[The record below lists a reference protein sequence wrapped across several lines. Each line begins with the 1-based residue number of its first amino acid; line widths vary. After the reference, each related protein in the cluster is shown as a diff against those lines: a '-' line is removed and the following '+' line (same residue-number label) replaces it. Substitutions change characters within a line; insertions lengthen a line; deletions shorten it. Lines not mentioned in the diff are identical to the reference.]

1 MKKSIFTISLL
12 LFSIMSIAQIDYTKG
27 IWDIFEEDF
36 VNYIPSTG
44 VLDSR
49 NGFHLSPHGQIRF
62 LMVFVE
68 LSYSDTLY
76 DPSLNG
82 TPEWPVGQL
91 PVWKDDLLENNIPNG
106 LSNCTITK
114 YFQLAS
120 SNNLI
125 VLGDYL
131 VAPNNG
137 GVFRIPTD
145 TTGQFSINATIDI
158 IDQQLGNSFTT
169 AHGFSSIS
177 DFDTWSTTH
186 IGETKINIGNNYWD
200 FVVFIIRNSRNPKN
214 GEGAAAATGYT
225 LLGHGIDAHTGICTM
240 RHIPTQIIRHEFAHE
255 ILGNNN
261 FHSGGGGWGFSNGDY
276 WIPQSGGWGLLGLY
290 QCSLW
295 TWNAWDRYRLG
306 WMGANNQFEISARD
320 QYGIAEVNGDLDAT
334 NPDHAGIYTLRDF
347 VTTGD
352 ALRIKLPF
360 VDEDTEYPEWIWVE
374 NHQGYDNNGCEFDRW
389 QYDSDSF
396 PCVQGMTAGLMLYT
410 QINNER
416 RIANSSNEL
425 FTQDFYANYTRPLLA
440 NGHWDMLIPAEYI
453 HNNCINNDTVR
464 PFVRYLENPLTG
476 ANDQDYYAI
485 DLNGNDSI
493 NKKDQLPIWTE
504 IIPNDTLYQNLFGLG
519 HTDHVFTMQGTHKI
533 GMGTNPTTATQI
545 NMVGEDEPYSQ
556 AKNLRITYLNGI
568 SIEMIEQCSNGDIRV
583 KIRFDDVD
591 IDNDVR
597 WCSPNIKLNK
607 INEDGFSLNLK
618 KNKTITLD
626 RGLNATKMDTPS
638 LFNGQNVF
646 TSPTLFTVMPEVKMH
661 IDTSANLILE
671 NSSTFHLSDD
681 AACVMEDNGTIE
693 VKSGTIFR
701 MDDCSLLEINGKGQL
716 IVRSGAE
723 LRISPNAIL
732 AFQNGTQNL
741 IMENGVHIIPHFE
754 NPLTLINST
763 ISNVQISGTE
773 TWNGWDKKVNGF
785 ITVQS
790 GATLNIESSTLRF
803 LNRNSGVIVQPGGK
817 LIVDNSTLTNL
828 STNCIDWWSGIQVW
842 GNSSLSQYPDRQG
855 NYLQGYLEL
864 KNGATI
870 ENAVCAVELW
880 KPEDITTTGGIIIAD
895 SAFFINNAKAV
906 HALAYSNIS
915 PYNGYE
921 MGYLA
926 SFDRCTFA
934 INSDYL
940 GTETFYKHVELA
952 QVKGIQ
958 FNGCSFSSDP
968 NVTGVSPWCSAI
980 AAYDA
985 GFSVNGL
992 CDRYCN
998 GQNIAPCPDQC
1009 LVHSTFSGF
1018 YDAIHAQHN
1027 VATIQPF
1034 TVRDA
1039 VFSGNDLGIY
1049 AINTGYPNIHDNTFY
1064 IGRILE
1070 CAYGVYVE
1078 NLVNFVIEENDF
1090 YRSSHYSGDTYGI
1103 GVFGSPAANDVYL
1116 NSFNWLTC
1124 GNLSVGLN
1132 IVQTQ
1137 GFSSTI
1143 QGLTYTC
1150 NQNSLN
1156 GIDFCVLKDNGYGD
1170 INPQQ
1175 GSSASPAGNTFS
1187 GSVYHFYNDGNNGVD
1202 YYYQSGATS
1211 QTPNSSLTTG
1221 VTTHA
1226 VNAMKRCYSHNHGDL
1241 RMSPQEE
1248 KAELEKQYQ
1257 MAQANFELFVSLF
1270 NELLESGG
1278 NEEELAE
1285 LRTQIAYY
1293 ANERSRA
1300 ACGIVRINLNDTVT
1314 NPQELRTWLRNAGDI
1329 ASDRLTVASFAQEG
1343 DFDSALELAG
1353 QLPSVYGLTDEDLA
1367 DHADY
1372 MSLLVLFKTL
1382 HDSGRTTAQLTEEEI
1397 RMVEGIAANTYGVA
1411 RLYAK
1416 VLLDGQLGDRGARH
1430 LCPTLPQEDDKERGS
1445 SGIGEYQNSDFMVT
1459 VSPNPAYTQVQ
1470 VAYTLPKASTSASL
1484 SLVNVLGEKVT
1495 EVWLENNHGSAVIDL
1510 SNLPAGL
1517 YFVSVT
1523 DTNGRRCVKKVVKQ

>member
-1 MKKSIFTISLL
+1 MIRKR
-12 LFSIMSIAQIDYTKG
+12 LFVICI
-27 IWDIFEEDF
+27 
-36 VNYIPSTG
+36 V
-44 VLDSR
+44 
-49 NGFHLSPHGQIRF
+49 
-62 LMVFVE
+62 VFAY
-68 LSYSDTLY
+68 LYSYS
-76 DPSLNG
+76 
-82 TPEWPVGQL
+82 Q
-91 PVWKDDLLENNIPNG
+91 
-106 LSNCTITK
+106 
-114 YFQLAS
+114 
-120 SNNLI
+120 
-125 VLGDYL
+125 
-131 VAPNNG
+131 
-137 GVFRIPTD
+137 
-145 TTGQFSINATIDI
+145 
-158 IDQQLGNSFTT
+158 
-169 AHGFSSIS
+169 
-177 DFDTWSTTH
+177 
-186 IGETKINIGNNYWD
+186 
-200 FVVFIIRNSRNPKN
+200 
-214 GEGAAAATGYT
+214 
-225 LLGHGIDAHTGICTM
+225 
-240 RHIPTQIIRHEFAHE
+240 
-255 ILGNNN
+255 
-261 FHSGGGGWGFSNGDY
+261 
-276 WIPQSGGWGLLGLY
+276 
-290 QCSLW
+290 
-295 TWNAWDRYRLG
+295 
-306 WMGANNQFEISARD
+306 
-320 QYGIAEVNGDLDAT
+320 
-334 NPDHAGIYTLRDF
+334 
-347 VTTGD
+347 
-352 ALRIKLPF
+352 
-360 VDEDTEYPEWIWVE
+360 
-374 NHQGYDNNGCEFDRW
+374 
-389 QYDSDSF
+389 
-396 PCVQGMTAGLMLYT
+396 
-410 QINNER
+410 
-416 RIANSSNEL
+416 
-425 FTQDFYANYTRPLLA
+425 
-440 NGHWDMLIPAEYI
+440 
-453 HNNCINNDTVR
+453 
-464 PFVRYLENPLTG
+464 
-476 ANDQDYYAI
+476 
-485 DLNGNDSI
+485 
-493 NKKDQLPIWTE
+493 
-504 IIPNDTLYQNLFGLG
+504 NDTLYGFYYANATRHYWVEDNTSLNIVINNLDHFDSIVARLRRVFNDNQDEIWSDDEDNNIIVNSNSLVSKNIQSLFSEISLSDNDISFYSFAKKINGRPIWLTNEIYVKLKNNVSYSSYIQPILLQYPGVVSHYEGNNEYRFICPTDSIVVNLANYLYDTTYVVYSAPDYYCLGNLHTNDPYFNDQWNLKNTGQNGGTVGVDIKVEEAWLFLQKAIGTNGGSVKVAVIDDGVEEHEDFYEDFGVCVVLDGYTANGDGTGRPRPNNKHGECCAGIIAAVHNHIGIAGVAPHSRIVPIRIIRNLEVQNLFYMFSTRKVAKAIEKSWTDYGASILSCSWQLTVPSDFIEDALVTASNQGRNGKGCVIVFSSGNDGSGAVGYPGSLAQVLSVGSVDKNG
-519 HTDHVFTMQGTHKI
+519 HRVSYSNRGWELDLSAPDNPIITTDR
-533 GMGTNPTTATQI
+533 MGDAGYCNSLTL
-545 NMVGEDEPYSQ
+545 V
-556 AKNLRITYLNGI
+556 
-568 SIEMIEQCSNGDIRV
+568 
-583 KIRFDDVD
+583 
-591 IDNDVR
+591 
-597 WCSPNIKLNK
+597 PNYHT
-607 INEDGFSLNLK
+607 GFS
-618 KNKTITLD
+618 
-626 RGLNATKMDTPS
+626 G
-638 LFNGQNVF
+638 
-646 TSPTLFTVMPEVKMH
+646 
-661 IDTSANLILE
+661 TSAACPHVSGVVALMMSVNPNLTREQVFQILE
-671 NSSTFHLSDD
+671 NTAQKVGGYDYNYNYT
-681 AACVMEDNGTIE
+681 NGTWDEETAYGLVDAHKAVVESALHGNSASIVGACQLQQCEEYDYLCNIGFHNCFTYEWTTSNNLAIVYSASNMIKVMPVEAGNAYVE
-693 VKSGTIFR
+693 VTIYSEGRPIRNLRKNLVVQNSGTS
-701 MDDCSLLEINGKGQL
+701 SLVPL
-716 IVRSGAE
+716 S
-723 LRISPNAIL
+723 
-732 AFQNGTQNL
+732 NL
-741 IMENGVHIIPHFE
+741 PYSITGNVTWDNDSYFIPMSVTVENE
-754 NPLTLINST
+754 
-763 ISNVQISGTE
+763 
-773 TWNGWDKKVNGF
+773 
-785 ITVQS
+785 
-790 GATLNIESSTLRF
+790 ATLTITGNVCFSRYANIF
-803 LNRNSGVIVQPGGK
+803 VKPGGR
-817 LIVDNSTLTNL
+817 LIIDGGILTNY
-828 STNCIDWWSGIQVW
+828 CEGEMWPGIQVW

-940 GTETFYKHVELA
+940 GTETFYKHVDLA
-952 QVKGIQ
+952 QVKGVR

-1116 NSFNWLTC
+1116 NSFNQLTC

-1175 GSSASPAGNTFS
+1175 GLSTSPAGNTFS

-1226 VNAMKRCYSHNHGDL
+1226 VNAMKRCYSHNHGGL

-1257 MAQANFELFVSLF
+1257 MAQANFERFVGLY
-1270 NELLESGG
+1270 NELIESGG

-1285 LRTQIAYY
+1285 LRRQVAYY

-1459 VSPNPAYTQVQ
+1459 VSPNPAYTQIK
-1470 VAYTLPKASTSASL
+1470 VAYTLPKASANATL

-1495 EVWLENNHGSAVIDL
+1495 EVLLNENKGSTVIDL
-1510 SNLPAGL
+1510 SHVPSGI
-1517 YFVSVT
+1517 YVIIVK
-1523 DTNGRRCVKKVVKQ
+1523 DQNGNSCSKKLVKK